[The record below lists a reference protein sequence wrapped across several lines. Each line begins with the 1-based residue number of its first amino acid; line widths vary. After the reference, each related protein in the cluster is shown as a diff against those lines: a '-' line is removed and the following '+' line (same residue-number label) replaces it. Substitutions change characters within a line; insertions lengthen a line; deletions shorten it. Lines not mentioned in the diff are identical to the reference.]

1 MAVDLCERLNQQL
14 SGKKVLL
21 IEDNETVLRALHTA
35 FDYSGCIV
43 TAVATAEEGLIEID
57 REMFDLIVCDYRLPG
72 KNGAQFFSDTES
84 HTKHS
89 VKILISAYGFSDFS
103 DNEKD
108 IGIDAFFEKPF
119 SVQELIRCVH
129 AIENGAYN
137 SSS

>member
-1 MAVDLCERLNQQL
+1 MVSDLCEQL

-43 TAVATAEEGLIEID
+43 TSVATAEEGLVEID

-72 KNGAQFFSDTES
+72 KNGAQFFADAEP

-89 VKILISAYGFSDFS
+89 VKILMSAYGFSDFPH
-103 DNEKD
+103 DEKNVS
-108 IGIDAFFEKPF
+108 IDAFFEKPF
-119 SVQELIRCVH
+119 SLRELIKCVH
-129 AIENGAYN
+129 AVKSAAQN